1 MIKTNL
7 LKAKQAEK
15 GLIAADVSRS
25 VGITPQQY
33 SKILHNRIRCDIN
46 RSVAISNALGLTK
59 DEFWDI
65 FLSDGFSKRNY
76 TDSPTN
82 SA

>member
-1 MIKTNL
+1 VIKTNL
-7 LKAKQAEK
+7 LKAKQTENGLKAAEVS
-15 GLIAADVSRS
+15 AA

-46 RSVAISNALGLTK
+46 RAVAIANALGLSQE
-59 DEFWDI
+59 EFWDI
-65 FLSDGFSKRNY
+65 FLSDGFVKRNIPD
-76 TDSPTN
+76 TTR